1 MKYQKKGQRMP
12 SYGKRNLFRPQK
24 AGNITLNG
32 GLLQVSASTLRAARN
47 RATLDS

>member
-1 MKYQKKGQRMP
+1 MP
-12 SYGKRNLFRPQK
+12 SYGKRNLFGPQK

-32 GLLQVSASTLRAARN
+32 GFVHVSAPRLRAARN